1 MDKNLISILTPVLTV
16 TAVVVIV
23 LALVLLISKIMY
35 KKAAPNVAMIVT
47 GPAGSKTV
55 IGKGCFVIPILQR
68 VDYLSLENIQSDFTS
83 RDEIPTRDAI
93 NIMVDAVANVS
104 VSQDPKLLKTAASKF
119 IGYKPEQIRAII
131 TPVLEGNIREII
143 SQTTLKELI
152 QGDKKAF
159 AEKVIENVTPNLRD
173 MGLDLT
179 TFNIQNFKDRNGVID
194 NLGLENTVQI
204 SKDAAISKANAE
216 REIAVARAEA
226 SRAANEAQVTADT
239 EIAKKQN
246 ELDIQKAE
254 LKKLSDIKKA
264 EADAAYQIQ
273 QEEQRRTIEITTANA
288 NLARQEK
295 EIELK
300 EREVSITEKSLE
312 ATIKKQAE
320 AEKYAAQQ
328 EADAHLYKTQKQS
341 EAELYERQKQAEAE
355 KFEAI
360 QRAEAQR
367 AAAEAEKFAKEQEAE
382 AVKAAGIAEAEAI
395 SAKGRAEAE
404 AIQAKALA
412 EAEGILKKAEAM
424 KQYGQ
429 AAQLDM
435 QLKAL
440 TTYFEQLPAIA
451 KAAGEAYTNVDSI
464 KMYGGD
470 SAQLTGNILNT
481 VTQISDGLG
490 ESLGIDVKALLAG
503 FMGASLKGQG
513 DGKDITVNVNTQE
526 DANGKNR

>member
-1 MDKNLISILTPVLTV
+1 MVQSVFANPVAGRILII
-16 TAVVVIV
+16 AFIAAA
-23 LALVLLISKIMY
+23 LALLLLLVSKVLY
-35 KKAAPNVAMIVT
+35 KKAPPNVAMIVT
-47 GPAGSKTV
+47 GPGGCKTV
-55 IGKGCFVIPILQR
+55 IGKGCFVIPVLQR
-68 VDYLSLENIQSDFTS
+68 VDYLSLVNIQSDFTS

-104 VSQDPKLLKTAASKF
+104 VSQDPQLLKIAASKF
-119 IGYKPEQIRAII
+119 LGYKPEQIREII

-152 QGDKKAF
+152 QGDKKMF
-159 AEKVIENVTPNLRD
+159 AERVIDNVTPNLRD

-204 SKDAAISKANAE
+204 SKDAAVSKAVAE
-216 REIAVARAEA
+216 REIAVAKAEA
-226 SRAANEAQVTADT
+226 SRAANEAQVKADT

-246 ELDIQKAE
+246 ELEVQRAE
-254 LKKLSDIKKA
+254 LKKISDAKKA

-300 EREVSITEKSLE
+300 EREVAITEKSLE

-355 KFEAI
+355 KFEAV
-360 QRAEAQR
+360 QRAEAQK
-367 AAAEAEKFAKEQEAE
+367 AKAEAEKYAKEQEAE
-382 AVKAAGIAEAEAI
+382 AVKAAGLAEAEAI
-395 SAKGRAEAE
+395 AAKGRAEAE

-424 KQYGQ
+424 KQYGE
-429 AAQLDM
+429 AAQMDM
-435 QLKAL
+435 QLRAL

-451 KAAGEAYTNVDSI
+451 KAAGEAYTNVESI

-470 SAQLTGNILNT
+470 SSQLTGNIMNT

-490 ESLGIDVKALLAG
+490 ESLGIDIKTLLAG
-503 FMGASLKGQG
+503 VLGAQIGKGN
-513 DGKDITVNVNTQE
+513 GKEITVNLNNE
-526 DANGKNR
+526 G